1 VGALPNATVVGH
13 TADVA
18 ITDDTWIDN
27 ATCSVFRSLDLMG
40 DRWSILVLR
49 EAFWG
54 TRRFEA
60 FQRHLGIA
68 RNILT
73 DRLNKLVEAGILER
87 RQYSDRPPRH
97 EYRLT
102 PAGLEL
108 WPILITLMQWGDKHL
123 PEPDGA
129 RPTISHRGCGHAE
142 GFTLSCNH
150 CGEQVGPRDVTA
162 RMA

>member
-1 VGALPNATVVGH
+1 MQRSSGTLGVVAM
-13 TADVA
+13 TSESWISNDV
-18 ITDDTWIDN
+18 
-27 ATCSVFRSLDLMG
+27 CSVARTLDLMG

-54 TRRFEA
+54 TRRFEV

-73 DRLNKLVEAGILER
+73 DRLNKLVDAGILEKQ
-87 RQYSDRPPRH
+87 QYTDRPPRF

-102 PAGLEL
+102 PAGREL

-123 PEPDGA
+123 PDPGEA
-129 RPTISHRGCGHAE
+129 LPTITHAACGHAE
-142 GFTLSCNH
+142 GFTLACNH
-150 CGEQVGPRDVTA
+150 CGDQVGPRDVTA